1 MLPTFSKLGH
11 NYHACKIFYVFSGY
25 WPLNAAVCDIYVTSD
40 VLMCTSSIL
49 HLCTISLERYIAIRS
64 PLSTRQRS
72 KTGVRV
78 KIALVWAISFA
89 ISSPIMILGLVNKK
103 NILNNNQCVLSNNDF
118 IIYGSV
124 SAFFIPL
131 GIMGILFGFTIKLL
145 RNQWKLCDPGQ
156 AENGK
161 MNIRRSK
168 SDQSIRMRRRKLRE
182 SRGEKV
188 RRPNSCPS
196 PPNCFGGL
204 AVRFTQESDC
214 DALDTPETS
223 DYQISAKSSIRSS
236 NAPSEVTVEE
246 MVPLQES
253 IHDSDQEIETDMR
266 SADENDMRSGD
277 ENDNLD
283 TINEIETPSHRL
295 NVTKSHSTPSRLQEM
310 VRKHHALWKSSSLVM
325 LKKDSVKQKQHK
337 NNVQTEQKASK
348 VLGIVFVIFVLCW
361 TPFFIV
367 NILTALC
374 EECNFDH
381 LMVTIFVWLGYLSST
396 LNPIIYT
403 AFNETFRTTFI
414 KLLKCE
420 YRFLQRP
427 MQVKTISSGA
437 FGLVQA
443 PRNIATAYIQIPL

>member
-1 MLPTFSKLGH
+1 
-11 NYHACKIFYVFSGY
+11 
-25 WPLNAAVCDIYVTSD
+25 
-40 VLMCTSSIL
+40 MCTSSIL
-49 HLCTISLERYIAIRS
+49 HLCTISLERYLAIRS
-64 PLSTRQRS
+64 PLSSRQRS

-89 ISSPIMILGLVNKK
+89 ISSPIMILGFVNKT
-103 NILNNNQCVLSNNDF
+103 NILNNNQCVLGNNDF

-131 GIMGILFGFTIKLL
+131 GIMGILFGFTIKIL

-156 AENGK
+156 AKDGK
-161 MNIRRSK
+161 INIRRSK
-168 SDQSIRMRRRKLRE
+168 SDQSIKMRRRKLRD
-182 SRGEKV
+182 SRGEIA
-188 RRPNSCPS
+188 RRPYSCPS
-196 PPNCFGGL
+196 PPNGFGGL
-204 AVRFTQESDC
+204 AVRFAQESEGEELC
-214 DALDTPETS
+214 TTPETS
-223 DYQISAKSSIRSS
+223 DYQVSASSSFRSS
-236 NAPSEVTVEE
+236 NAPSELIVEE

-253 IHDSDQEIETDMR
+253 IHDSNEEAETGMR
-266 SADENDMRSGD
+266 SGDDNDMRSGD
-277 ENDNLD
+277 ENDNLE
-283 TINEIETPSHRL
+283 TINEIETPLHR
-295 NVTKSHSTPSRLQEM
+295 NVTKSLSTPSRLQDL

-337 NNVQTEQKASK
+337 SNVQTEQKASK
-348 VLGIVFVIFVLCW
+348 VLGIVFVIFVICW

-374 EECNFDH
+374 ENCHFEH

-427 MQVKTISSGA
+427 LRVKTISSGA
-437 FGLVQA
+437 CGLVQA
-443 PRNIATAYIQIPL
+443 PRKIATAYIQIPL

>member
-1 MLPTFSKLGH
+1 M
-11 NYHACKIFYVFSGY
+11 
-25 WPLNAAVCDIYVTSD
+25 CDIYVTSD

-49 HLCTISLERYIAIRS
+49 HLCTISLERYLAIRS
-64 PLSTRQRS
+64 PLSSRQRS

-89 ISSPIMILGLVNKK
+89 ISSPIMILGLVNEK

-131 GIMGILFGFTIKLL
+131 GIMGILFGLTVKLL

-168 SDQSIRMRRRKLRE
+168 SDQSIKLRRRKLRE
-182 SRGEKV
+182 ARGEKA
-188 RRPNSCPS
+188 RRPYSCPS
-196 PPNCFGGL
+196 PPNGFNGT
-204 AVRFTQESDC
+204 AVRFTQESDGEVQE
-214 DALDTPETS
+214 TPETS
-223 DYQISAKSSIRSS
+223 DYQISAKSSFRSS

-246 MVPLQES
+246 MVPLHES
-253 IHDSDQEIETDMR
+253 IHDSDHEIETGLR
-266 SADENDMRSGD
+266 SPGETDVRSGD

-283 TINEIETPSHRL
+283 TTNEIETPSHG
-295 NVTKSHSTPSRLQEM
+295 NVTQSLSTPSRLQEM

-374 EECNFDH
+374 EKCNFDH

-427 MQVKTISSGA
+427 MRVKTISSGA